1 MKTDVI
7 DLLYEAA
14 LIPERWSDVLDAVG
28 TISGSQS
35 NSLFVF
41 SPRFAPRGISTNMTS
56 DLIADF
62 LNSDEWRTSPSVR
75 WTLDTKPAAFTSVDH
90 YLSPEVSAA
99 DKVWMPLA
107 ERGFGQRLA
116 SVVPIPSGES
126 VVFVLARLKHT
137 GAYRAPEIA
146 ALDALRP
153 HLSRAGLVAS
163 RLGLERARAM
173 VETLERIGL
182 AAAVIAPSGKV
193 IATNP
198 LLDGM
203 SNLFVATAFG
213 GIALADR
220 ARNSEFQDTIPFV
233 ADKSGSARS
242 IAMPGNDAH
251 PPLILHLLPVRGQA
265 QDIFSGG
272 NLLMIVSTLTR
283 KATPQPEL
291 LYGLFDLSP
300 AETRLVGALLT
311 GATLHEISARHK
323 LSIATLRTQMRSVLA
338 KTGVRRQ
345 AELTQLLA
353 TL

>member
-1 MKTDVI
+1 MKAEPI

-14 LIPERWSDVLDAVG
+14 LIPERWSDVLEAVG

-75 WTLDTKPAAFTSVDH
+75 WTLDTRPAAFTSVDH

-126 VVFVLARLKHT
+126 VVFVLARLKRT
-137 GAYRAPEIA
+137 GAYRMREVA

-153 HLSRAGLVAS
+153 HLARAGLVAS

-193 IATNP
+193 IAAN
-198 LLDGM
+198 LLLEEM
-203 SNLFVATAFG
+203 SDLFVATAFG

-220 ARNSEFQDTIPFV
+220 ARNVEFQEAVSRV
-233 ADKSGSARS
+233 AETYGSAHS

-251 PPLILHLLPVRGQA
+251 APAILHLLPVRGQA
-265 QDIFSGG
+265 QDIFGG
-272 NLLMIVSTLTR
+272 GHILMIVSTLSR
-283 KATPQPEL
+283 KAAPQPEL

-300 AETRLVGALLT
+300 AEARLVGALMT
-311 GATLHEISARHK
+311 GATLREISALHRR
-323 LSIATLRTQMRSVLA
+323 SIATLRTQMRSILA